1 MARQRGIK
9 LEKDEDIK
17 IFLKKYWIPL
27 SVDANLEGDALVWI
41 SFMRYSY
48 NEVLV

>member
-9 LEKDEDIK
+9 LENDEDIR
-17 IFLKKYWIPL
+17 FYLKKYWIPL
-27 SVDANLEGDALVWI
+27 SVGADLDGDALVWI